1 MRSRIERHYLL
12 VMHPLCISDEF
23 IEGHNGKSVRVVD
36 KVSYS
41 KTQIRKSLWNNY
53 ITIAEYDFSNMDS
66 IDSVDKFIID
76 NADLCVMPNIYA
88 SKALLDS
95 PIFNNVYFHFTDIKN
110 KFDVDTFNLLK
121 DSIGGNQ

>member
-36 KVSYS
+36 KLSYS

-53 ITIAEYDFSNMDS
+53 ITIVEYDFSNMDS

-76 NADLCVMPNIYA
+76 NADLCIIPNTRC
-88 SKALLDS
+88 SKKLLDS
-95 PIFNNVYFHFTDIKN
+95 PLFNNVCFHFTDIRN
-110 KFDVDTFNLLK
+110 PKFGVETFNLLK
-121 DSIGGNQ
+121 DSIGR